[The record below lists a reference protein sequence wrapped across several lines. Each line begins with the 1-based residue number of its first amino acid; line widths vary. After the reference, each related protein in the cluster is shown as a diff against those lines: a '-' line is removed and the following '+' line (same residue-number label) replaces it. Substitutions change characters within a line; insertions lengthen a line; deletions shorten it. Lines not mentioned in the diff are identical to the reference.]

1 MIDSKTKQMYL
12 VKANDS
18 FTTKLNLFLFSWAIK
33 QDSEI
38 PNIESFRN
46 FVISSELVDLYTTEY
61 WQYEPEYKINGI
73 SCDDI
78 YKQIDKVKNEQKGLF
93 AEFKTDYLRNQFPTI
108 FPLAEFDELLKQ
120 KECAYCQ
127 ITTDE
132 IIQLA
137 NHKQLHKKNYRGWS
151 LEIDRKDSNFEY
163 KKSNCVM
170 ACYWCNN
177 AKTDEFTLDEFK
189 EIGKEIRK
197 IWEARLERKLVQ
209 SSTSNI

>member
-38 PNIESFRN
+38 PNIENFRN
-46 FVISSELVDLYTTEY
+46 FEISSDLVELYTTEY
-61 WQYEPEYKINGI
+61 WQYEPDYPIKGI

-93 AEFKTDYLRNQFPTI
+93 AEFKIDYLKNQFPEI
-108 FPLAEFDELLKQ
+108 FPISEFDDLLKNN
-120 KECAYCQ
+120 ECAYCQ
-127 ITTDE
+127 ITTEE
-132 IIQLA
+132 IVNLA
-137 NHKQLHKKNYRGWS
+137 NAKQLHKKNYRGWS
-151 LEIDRKDSNFEY
+151 LEIDRKDSNLEY
-163 KKSNCVM
+163 KISNCVM

-177 AKTDEFTLDEFK
+177 AKTDEFTFDEFK

-197 IWEARLERKLVQ
+197 VWEVRLGRNLGMSLEK
-209 SSTSNI
+209 